1 MSEAITTTGAEGDPG
16 IDLLAREL
24 YEGDPDPTYA
34 WLRAHAPVYR
44 DETNGLWGVSRH
56 ADLVAIERDTKRFSS
71 AQGSRPNIDGDD
83 SMINQ
88 DDPRHLALR
97 RIFSAHITPR
107 GVRRYEPFV
116 QAVVD
121 ELIDAIVDRGE
132 CDLVQDVAI
141 PLPVRVILHALGFD
155 DAQWSEFQRWT
166 EITMIGGGGP
176 RYMSDAVMEAAEAFW
191 RRAAETLA
199 ARRAE
204 PRDDWLSLMLA
215 HAAEGPAAR
224 EMPAMLS
231 EALLILNGGSDTTR
245 HVLAGGTSALLQ
257 DRDQLDRLVARPD
270 GIPRAVEEMIRWVT
284 PILNMRRTA
293 TRDTELHGRAILAG
307 DQLLLMYASAN
318 RDEAVFEAPERF
330 DTTRH
335 PNPHIA
341 FGIGT
346 HFCLGANLARLE
358 LRVVLERMLERLPNL
373 RLASDA
379 PPRVVATGFTRGLAE
394 LPVHWDPA

>member
-1 MSEAITTTGAEGDPG
+1 MSESVTSMGAGDDPG
-16 IDLLAREL
+16 IDLLAQDL

-34 WLRAHAPVYR
+34 WLRAHAPVYW
-44 DETNGLWGVSRH
+44 DATNALWGVSRH
-56 ADLVAIERDTKRFSS
+56 ADLVAIERDTGRFSS
-71 AQGSRPNIDGDD
+71 ARGSRPNIDGDD

-107 GVRRYEPFV
+107 GVRRYEPV
-116 QAVVD
+116 VRAIVD
-121 ELIDAIVDRGE
+121 ELIDAIADRGE

-141 PLPVRVILHALGFD
+141 PLPVRVILHALGFED
-155 DAQWSEFQRWT
+155 TQWREFQRWT

-176 RYMSDAVMEAAEAFW
+176 RYMSDAVMQAAEAFW
-191 RRAAETLA
+191 GRAAETLA
-199 ARRAE
+199 ARRAA

-215 HAAEGPAAR
+215 HADQGPAAR
-224 EMPAMLS
+224 ELPAILS

-245 HVLAGGTSALLQ
+245 HVLAGGAHALLQ
-257 DRDQLDRLVARPD
+257 HRDQLDRLVARPE

-293 TRDTELHGRAILAG
+293 TSDLELRGRAIRKG
-307 DQLLLMYASAN
+307 DQLLLMYSSAN
-318 RDEAVFEAPERF
+318 RDEAVFDGPERF
-330 DTTRH
+330 DTARH

-358 LRVVLERMLERLPNL
+358 LRLVLEQMLERLPSL
-373 RLASDA
+373 RLANDA
-379 PPRVVATGFTRGLAE
+379 PPRIVATGFTRGLAE
-394 LPVHWDPA
+394 LPVRWDPT